1 MKRKIKDNN
10 FITILG
16 IKINGGVFVATIIFV
31 AFFIFYGINTIYT
44 KHKLEYGET
53 EIVFAEII
61 DAGIRTP
68 GGLGV
73 KSKVGYIRFR
83 YFNRD
88 KEVIRST
95 ESFEIRDNIEQ
106 YRVGYCIELLI
117 SLEDENIYKWNK
129 SKGTF
134 KCQ

>member
-1 MKRKIKDNN
+1 MIKKTRNRLFIVLAISLSVNLISAGLFVYSQQKKI
-10 FITILG
+10 
-16 IKINGGVFVATIIFV
+16 VQ
-31 AFFIFYGINTIYT
+31 
-44 KHKLEYGET
+44 T

-68 GGLGV
+68 GGLGA

-83 YFNRD
+83 YFNNG

-106 YRVGYCIELLI
+106 YRIGYCIELLI
-117 SLEDENIYKWNK
+117 S
-129 SKGTF
+129 
-134 KCQ
+134 